1 VDCREEIQPQEQE
14 EDQQIHPL
22 GQYIW
27 DPTPKSSLQIGLGV
41 HPGVEI
47 IIEHKQGCSHQKE
60 KYNRKLLQKT

>member
-1 VDCREEIQPQEQE
+1 MECREESQPQEQE

-27 DPTPKSSLQIGLGV
+27 DPTLKSSLQIGLAV

-47 IIEHKQGCSHQKE
+47 IIEHKQWCSQQKE